1 MKTIYKTLG
10 CVLAIASSLNLT
22 AQDENLV
29 LNGSFENTQG
39 SSKSVK
45 SFKYLDSIS
54 SSNNTTVDL
63 YSANSCRSDYE
74 IPENHMG
81 TMASKSGNNYVGIVA
96 YYADDA
102 GIFKTKPGYQKYSEY
117 IQFTLR
123 EPLVA
128 GKTYLFSF
136 SASLADGSAYAV
148 SGLGFYASN
157 TKVDVKNNS
166 FLELSPQVVNPFI
179 MQGKEW
185 GTFTGA
191 YVAKGGE
198 RYLTLGCFENY
209 MDVKK
214 VIPEFTNNSRKA
226 YYYIDDVS
234 VVPYTIPKEDITNIL
249 IGACFRLEDLNFE
262 LDKAI
267 ILPESFGEL
276 DDLANFLKTYPYVD
290 VYIDGHTDKTG
301 TDEHNQTL
309 SEERAAAVK
318 KYLTDKDVDDTR
330 LKARGFGES
339 QPVDLSSEN
348 SLINRRVEITI
359 CDLDGK

>member
-1 MKTIYKTLG
+1 MMLIL
-10 CVLAIASSLNLT
+10 ASSLNLS
-22 AQDENLV
+22 AQDANLV
-29 LNGSFENTQG
+29 MNGSFENTQG
-39 SSKSVK
+39 KSDKVK

-63 YSANSCRSDYE
+63 YSANSCRKDYE
-74 IPENHMG
+74 VPENHMG
-81 TMASKSGNNYVGIVA
+81 TMASKSGNNYAGIVA
-96 YYADDA
+96 YYADER
-102 GIFKTKPGYQKYSEY
+102 GILKTKPGYQKYSEY

-128 GKTYLFSF
+128 GKTYAFSF
-136 SASLADGSAYAV
+136 SASLAEGSAYAV
-148 SGLGFYASN
+148 SGLGFYASK

-166 FLELSPQVVNPFI
+166 FLELSPQIVNPFI
-179 MQGKEW
+179 MEGKVW
-185 GTFTGA
+185 TTFTGYYLA
-191 YVAKGGE
+191 TGGE

-214 VIPEFTNNSRKA
+214 VIPENTNNSRKA

-234 VVPYTIPKEDITNIL
+234 AVPYTIPKEEISGIL
-249 IGACFRLEDLNFE
+249 IGACYRLEDLNFE

-276 DDLANFLKTYPYVD
+276 DDLANFLKTYPYVE

-301 TDEHNQTL
+301 TDEHNQIL
-309 SEERAAAVK
+309 SEDRAAAVK
-318 KYLTDKDVDDTR
+318 TYLTNKGVDDSH

-339 QPVDLSSEN
+339 QPIDLSSEN
-348 SLINRRVEITI
+348 SLTNRRVEITI
-359 CDLDGK
+359 CSLDEK